1 MSLSTTEPITAT
13 STGPIAIRTP
23 FVQPQDCKT
32 QWKTTTVPASVVS
45 GTTIMTPILISEP
58 AATCY
63 PSRWDEVTPESR
75 LSFSPGVCPE
85 GWVYNAMAED
95 GSSAASTAFCCNS
108 GFSYLGFPGYALV
121 TSLVP
126 NRCGKFARNIEDDA
140 EDSSDTNLGK
150 SVMVHQ
156 GWAITWAAS
165 DTATLTPKLPT
176 LTSSMRVP
184 TWTPGQE
191 IKGGAYD
198 PSHPSPSTRE
208 YLSDGSYANRNL

>member
-13 STGPIAIRTP
+13 STGSIAIRTP
-23 FVQPQDCKT
+23 FVQPPDCKT

-95 GSSAASTAFCCNS
+95 GSSAASTAFCCNRFAWAVFFPLRFPPLIHPFCLREVAS
-108 GFSYLGFPGYALV
+108 QMIQSLTAVIMLQRLLIFGFPWVRTRYVA
-121 TSLVP
+121 
-126 NRCGKFARNIEDDA
+126 
-140 EDSSDTNLGK
+140 SS
-150 SVMVHQ
+150 
-156 GWAITWAAS
+156 
-165 DTATLTPKLPT
+165 
-176 LTSSMRVP
+176 
-184 TWTPGQE
+184 
-191 IKGGAYD
+191 
-198 PSHPSPSTRE
+198 
-208 YLSDGSYANRNL
+208 